1 VNGSVRTAPLGCLLT
16 QGRTLPP
23 LAPFPSTPTRQYV
36 PATRHSLSG
45 AFLAYWRAHHGATLL
60 GAPIAEPTRE
70 QNDDG
75 SRRTYL
81 VQWCENGRLE
91 AHPEQKDSRY
101 QVQLGLVG
109 KQALQQRGGLP

>member
-1 VNGSVRTAPLGCLLT
+1 MRPSALGRLLT
-16 QGRTLPP
+16 QGRTFPAI
-23 LAPFPSTPTRQYV
+23 APFPSTPTRQYV

-45 AFLAYWRAHHGATLL
+45 AFLTYWRAHHGATLL

-70 QNDDG
+70 GNGDG
-75 SRRTYL
+75 SGRTYL

-91 AHPEQKDSRY
+91 AHPEQQDARY

-109 KQALQQRGGLP
+109 KQALRQRGWLP